1 MTLTLIED
9 WGEDEGSMQVLK
21 RHHRAKAAAKPRSVN
36 V

>member
-1 MTLTLIED
+1 MTLRRIED
-9 WGEDEGSMQVLK
+9 QGEDEGPMQVLK